1 LSAQDDKAIAGQARC
16 AWADGHALLQE
27 YHDTEWG
34 VPVHD
39 DRTHFEYLIL
49 DGAQAGLNWLIIL
62 KKREGYRAAFA
73 DFDPSRVAAYTDSDV
88 ERLMQ
93 DPGIIRNRAKIAGA
107 IESARSFLKV
117 QEEFGGFDP
126 YVWQFTDGRT
136 ILNSRRS
143 PADIPATS
151 PQSDAMS
158 KDLRSRGF
166 KFVGST
172 ICYAYMQ
179 AAGMVNDHTTDCS
192 RYDACSP

>member
-1 LSAQDDKAIAGQARC
+1 MMGETLMRC
-16 AWADGHALLQE
+16 GWSQGHPLLQE

-39 DRTHFEYLIL
+39 DRVHFEYIIL

-73 DFDPSRVAAYTDSDV
+73 DFDPVRVAAFSDVDV
-88 ERLMQ
+88 ERLLG
-93 DPGIIRNRAKIAGA
+93 DPGIIRNRAKVSGA
-107 IESARSFLKV
+107 ITSARAFLEV
-117 QEEFGGFDP
+117 QEEFGSFDR
-126 YVWQFTDGRT
+126 YIWQFTDGRT
-136 ILNSRRS
+136 IANAFASS
-143 PADIPATS
+143 AEVPATS

-158 KDLRSRGF
+158 KDLRQRGF

-179 AAGMVNDHTTDCS
+179 AAGIVNDHTTDCF
-192 RYDACSP
+192 RYAACLS